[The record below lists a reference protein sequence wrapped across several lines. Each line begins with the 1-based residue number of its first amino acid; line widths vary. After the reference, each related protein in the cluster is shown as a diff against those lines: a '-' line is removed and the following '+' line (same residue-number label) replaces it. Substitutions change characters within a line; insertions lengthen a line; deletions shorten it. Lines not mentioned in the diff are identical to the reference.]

1 MTRVSNVG
9 LLRSVQQAWWVHLAL
24 PYTVIL
30 HTVRAGFLTA
40 PVITISLSCSL
51 KFFNKG
57 GADFPGLCLSN
68 LFIFPVVN
76 LGISLPLT
84 RKGYVHDWSTA
95 FRVQR
100 LSLNSFLI
108 AIDRGSLGEYT
119 EGGAPALPL

>member
-9 LLRSVQQAWWVHLAL
+9 LLRSVQQAWWAHLAL

-30 HTVRAGFLTA
+30 HTVQAGFLAA

-57 GADFPGLCLSN
+57 GADFPGLSLSN
-68 LFIFPVVN
+68 SFTFPMVN
-76 LGISLPLT
+76 LGISLLLT
-84 RKGYVHDWSTA
+84 RKDYVHDLCTA
-95 FRVQR
+95 FRVQI

-108 AIDRGSLGEYT
+108 AIERGSLGEYT